1 MTPAARIADSIV
13 SAYDQN
19 VSVHLPD
26 QSISTI
32 VEDKALC
39 LLFDLLRLDAS
50 TWSGRTF
57 STGATASN
65 ILGLLCGREY
75 IVNEAVK
82 RRSTSAKLES
92 VGDDGLLGACR
103 AADIDCIQ
111 VLSTMPH
118 SSLLKA
124 SSVVGFGR
132 SCVIDVGVSE
142 ESLEF
147 NFAVL
152 EDRLKRQNTV
162 SIVALSCGEVNTGLF
177 ATHSYSEVECI
188 RALCDKYGAWI
199 HVDGGRLDHDCFSIT
214 SADLRCSIWPSRSD
228 AGGRSRIWSNTVW
241 CRWARARG

>member
-1 MTPAARIADSIV
+1 M

-26 QSISTI
+26 QSITTT
-32 VEDKALC
+32 VENNALC
-39 LLFDLLRLDAS
+39 LLLDLLRLDAS
-50 TWSGRTF
+50 IWSGRTF

-75 IVNEAVK
+75 IVNETIKK
-82 RRSTSAKLES
+82 RTTGAKSES
-92 VGDDGLLGACR
+92 VGDNGLLAACR

-124 SSVVGFGR
+124 SSIVGLGR
-132 SCVIDVGVSE
+132 SCVIDVGVSK

-147 NFAVL
+147 NLAVL
-152 EDRLKRQNTV
+152 EDHLKRQNTV

-177 ATHSYSEVECI
+177 ATHGYSEIECI
-188 RALCDKYGAWI
+188 RALCDKHGAWI
-199 HVDGGRLDHDCFSIT
+199 HIDGGRLVHEHFCVS
-214 SADLRCSIWPSRSD
+214 SADLHCSIRPFCSD
-228 AGGRSRIWSNTVW
+228 AGGRSRIWSSTIW
-241 CRWARARG
+241 C